1 MAEYKTKEY
10 TVQQVA
16 SNLNDLQARKG
27 ELMSNVENLLDTIQD
42 IGRNPALSKRLN
54 SLDAEMRNIDVL
66 LATQTEVRSAPLTE
80 EDVTRLLDR
89 KMDAIKLTLT
99 GDAEVAKQQIRKH
112 IATLTLTP
120 VNTAE
125 GPMYEVSGDVNV
137 FALGDPDDVLLGTS
151 LERSCKQY
159 TALSFPF
166 HATLNPRISPRKKA

>member
-1 MAEYKTKEY
+1 
-10 TVQQVA
+10 
-16 SNLNDLQARKG
+16 
-27 ELMSNVENLLDTIQD
+27 
-42 IGRNPALSKRLN
+42 
-54 SLDAEMRNIDVL
+54 
-66 LATQTEVRSAPLTE
+66 
-80 EDVTRLLDR
+80 
-89 KMDAIKLTLT
+89 MDAIKLTLT

-159 TALSFPF
+159 TSLSFPF
-166 HATLNPRISPRKKA
+166 HAALNPRVVPMKKVRGRRY